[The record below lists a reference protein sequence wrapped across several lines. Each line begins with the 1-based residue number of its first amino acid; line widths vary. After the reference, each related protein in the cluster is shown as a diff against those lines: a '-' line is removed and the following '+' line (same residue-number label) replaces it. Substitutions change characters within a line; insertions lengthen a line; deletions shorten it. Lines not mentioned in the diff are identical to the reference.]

1 MQTTTVAVEG
11 ILHIPDDR
19 HDGQLRDALHPLRPV
34 RRGIVPRKLIRDL
47 HLRPGV
53 LLRGTPRG
61 DAIAQIESIEGRS
74 PADYVETATLY
85 DSTPLDPEPML
96 RLEHNPAEFTTRVID
111 IFAPVGFGQRG
122 LIVAPPRSGKT
133 ILLQN
138 IARGVHH
145 NYPDVKLV
153 LLLVDERPEE
163 VTDMKRNVPGTVYA
177 SSNDNTVEK
186 HLDLAQLVIERCKRQ
201 VEFGA
206 NIVVLL
212 DSLTRLGRAFNTGGP
227 SGGRTLSGGLDNRAL
242 EIPKRLFGA
251 ARKIENG
258 GSLTIM
264 ATCLIDTGSRMD
276 QVIFEEFKGTGNM
289 ELVLD
294 RNLANQRIYPSL
306 DIAASG
312 TRKEEKLLTAEQMNA
327 AHHIRRLL
335 TTMQP
340 AQAMKTLLD
349 AMGKQKTNADLLAAA
364 GAKR

>member
-1 MQTTTVAVEG
+1 MQ
-11 ILHIPDDR
+11 IPDER
-19 HDGQLRDALHPLRPV
+19 RDGQLRDQNHPLRPLH
-34 RRGIVPRKLIRDL
+34 RGIVPRRLIREL
-47 HLRPGV
+47 GLRPGV

-61 DAIAQIESIEGRS
+61 NVIQQVESIEGRS
-74 PADYVETATLY
+74 PADYLEAATLY
-85 DSTPLDPEPML
+85 DSTALDPEPWL
-96 RLEHNPAEFTTRVID
+96 RLEHSPIEFTTRVIN

-138 IARGVHH
+138 IARGIHH
-145 NYPDVKLV
+145 NHPEVKV
-153 LLLVDERPEE
+153 ILLLVDERPEE
-163 VTDMKRNVPGTVYA
+163 VTDMKRNVPGTVFA

-312 TRKEEKLLTAEQMNA
+312 TRKEEKLLNPQQIAA
-327 AHHIRRLL
+327 AHKIRRLL

-340 AQAMKTLLD
+340 AAAMKTLLEV
-349 AMGKQKTNADLLAAA
+349 MGKQKTNADLLAAA
-364 GAKR
+364 GAKA